1 MRLASSNCLV
11 KLLAYVIIGE
21 VESWTKRSKISL
33 ANVILEDILL
43 GDWVKIEAIFYI
55 NLYFYIIDYK

>member
-33 ANVILEDILL
+33 ANVILADILL
-43 GDWVKIEAIFYI
+43 GDWVKIESIFYI
-55 NLYFYIIDYK
+55 KLYFYIIDFK

>member
-43 GDWVKIEAIFYI
+43 GDWVKIESIFYI
-55 NLYFYIIDYK
+55 KLYFYIIDFK

>member
-21 VESWTKRSKISL
+21 VESWTERSKISL

-43 GDWVKIEAIFYI
+43 GDWVKIESIFYI
-55 NLYFYIIDYK
+55 KLYFYIIDFK

>member
-43 GDWVKIEAIFYI
+43 GDWVKIESIFYI
-55 NLYFYIIDYK
+55 KLYFYFIDFK